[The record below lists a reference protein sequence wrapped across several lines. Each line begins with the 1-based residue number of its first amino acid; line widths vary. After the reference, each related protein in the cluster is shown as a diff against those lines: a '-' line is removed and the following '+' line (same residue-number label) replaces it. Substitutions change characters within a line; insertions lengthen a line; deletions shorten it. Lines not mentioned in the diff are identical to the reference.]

1 MCVDIQIILG
11 RVQDGHRSLKKVS
24 VHASSK
30 LAVPALVAG
39 TLSIASTGAGTADKA
54 QCKCTCRSHCISPQI
69 YQLTSE

>member
-39 TLSIASTGAGTADKA
+39 TLSIASTGAGTADKGTV
-54 QCKCTCRSHCISPQI
+54 QVYMQVSPHISTNLSTDI
-69 YQLTSE
+69 